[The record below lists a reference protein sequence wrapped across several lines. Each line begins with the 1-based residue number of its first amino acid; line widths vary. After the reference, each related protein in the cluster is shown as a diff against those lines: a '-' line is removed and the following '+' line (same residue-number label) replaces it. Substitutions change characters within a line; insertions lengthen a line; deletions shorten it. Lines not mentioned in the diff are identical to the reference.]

1 MEFIR
6 FTAEQVYYIFHGFC
20 VYEKIIWKRMDEPL
34 VDLSVL
40 ELVHVIFYASFTQ
53 NEGFIE

>member
-1 MEFIR
+1 MS
-6 FTAEQVYYIFHGFC
+6 
-20 VYEKIIWKRMDEPL
+20 PL

-40 ELVHVIFYASFTQ
+40 ELVCVISFASFTQ

>member
-6 FTAEQVYYIFHGFC
+6 FTTGQVYYIFHKFC
-20 VYEKIIWKRMDEPL
+20 VYEKKYGNEWMSPL

-40 ELVHVIFYASFTQ
+40 ELVHVIFCASFTQ